1 MEGYLYCFSNKSM
14 PDILKVGMTERTPEI
29 RLSEANSSDTWRPP
43 TQYKIELAK
52 KVFKPKEKE
61 ITLHKL
67 LSLYSDRINPK
78 REFFKI
84 PLEEVKIFFEL
95 IDGESW
101 KKSQEEDEE
110 TNILKYEF
118 EESCEEEEE
127 ECIYDGKNDNNKSI
141 IPYLNEQDIETNN
154 IQETLN
160 LFLEQYYGNNCKLLA
175 VQKYRWNKRMIK
187 DPQELKGSDLTM
199 HNLMIF
205 ASGRK

>member
-110 TNILKYEF
+110 TNG
-118 EESCEEEEE
+118 EESYEEESYEE
-127 ECIYDGKNDNNKSI
+127 DIDDEKNENDKSI
-141 IPYLNEQDIETNN
+141 IPYFNKQGVEMNN
-154 IQETLN
+154 LQETLN
-160 LFLEQYYGNNCKLLA
+160 LFLEQYYGNDKRQLA
-175 VQKYRWNKRMIK
+175 VQKCRWKKRMMR
-187 DPQELKGSDLTM
+187 DPKKLKGSDLTM
-199 HNLMIF
+199 YNLIVF
-205 ASGRK
+205 ASGIK